1 MSSVCLEG
9 ECLAHSRAAAVI
21 QSDGNINPNQYP
33 DRSPHRYWSS
43 CINSVAHIQ
52 VIEYFVID
60 HHSDKMQCLHLNG
73 FHLRL
78 RWGVVLQR
86 LQRKYDSFEMKFI
99 EGFT

>member
-1 MSSVCLEG
+1 MSSVCFEG

-21 QSDGNINPNQYP
+21 QSDETQTPINT
-33 DRSPHRYWSS
+33 RIAHRIVTGAPVLIQS
-43 CINSVAHIQ
+43 HTQ

-78 RWGVVLQR
+78 RWEVEDCPSKTPEKVR
-86 LQRKYDSFEMKFI
+86 FV
-99 EGFT
+99 